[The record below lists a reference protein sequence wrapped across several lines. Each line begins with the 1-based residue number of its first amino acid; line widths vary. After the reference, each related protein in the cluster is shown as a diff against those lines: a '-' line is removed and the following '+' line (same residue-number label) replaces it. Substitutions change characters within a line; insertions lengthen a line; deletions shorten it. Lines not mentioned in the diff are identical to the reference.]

1 MGRDT
6 LERLWTSI
14 VGLGAR
20 RLIALAFVGV
30 AVMAVLGVGGYYLSR
45 PQQAVL
51 YTGLT
56 RDDVGRIGAA
66 LKDAGI
72 DFDVNADGQTV
83 TVNYGD
89 TARARMLLAEKGLPE
104 SANSGYDLFDKVGSF
119 GLTSFMQN
127 VTKTRALEGELART
141 IQSMDG
147 IRSARVHLVLPDT
160 SSLRSQQQKAS
171 ASVVIRTDMPTD
183 TGPAQAIRH
192 LVAAAVPGLKVDN
205 VTVLNTEGQLL
216 ASGDDI
222 ESASAGKMATVE
234 QTVNRE
240 IEDKVRRTLTPY
252 LGIGNFQ
259 VSVAARLNLDRSTTN
274 EVIYDPSSRVERSV
288 RMVRE
293 NALAQNSSSD
303 AAASVQQN
311 LPDQATSGGNNGK
324 NSNET
329 NDRREETTNYEVS
342 SRTIETAHDGFK
354 IERLS
359 IAVLVNKNR
368 LEAVAKQGPDA
379 LPVEHQMM
387 DIEQLVSA
395 ASGFTKD
402 RGDQLKVASVDFV
415 SDLAE
420 AAPAPGMFSVLM
432 AQAGSLFSSLAL
444 VVVAVVVI
452 LFGFKPAIRMIVSQS
467 PKAVAAAPGVA
478 AVEAAA
484 HAQASV
490 LGTSVPTVV
499 GEDTVNLIEDVTKR
513 MNRSPQKRLEQ
524 IVEYDEA
531 QAAAILRQWLH
542 QDEAA

>member
-1 MGRDT
+1 MARDT
-6 LERLWTSI
+6 VERLWTSI
-14 VGLGAR
+14 IGLGAR
-20 RLIALAFVGV
+20 RLIALAFIGV
-30 AVMAVLGVGGYYLSR
+30 AVMVVLGVGAYYLSR
-45 PQQAVL
+45 PQQEVL

-66 LKDAGI
+66 LKEAGI
-72 DFDVNADGQTV
+72 DFDVAADGETV
-83 TVNYGD
+83 TVNYGA
-89 TARARMLLAEKGLPE
+89 TAHARMLLAEKGLPE

-147 IRSARVHLVLPDT
+147 IKAARVHLVLPD
-160 SSLRSQQQKAS
+160 SASLRSQQQAAS
-171 ASVVIRTDMPTD
+171 ASVVIRTTMPTD

-205 VTVLNTEGQLL
+205 VTVLNTEGTLL

-222 ESASAGKMATVE
+222 ESASAGKMAIVE
-234 QTVNRE
+234 QTVTRE

-259 VSVAARLNLDRSTTN
+259 VSVVTRLNLDRSTTN

-311 LPDQATSGGNNGK
+311 LPDQAANSAGNGK

-329 NDRREETTNYEVS
+329 NDKREETTNYEVS
-342 SRTIETAHDGFK
+342 SRTIETAHDGFQ

-368 LEAVAKQGPDA
+368 LDEVAKQGADA

-395 ASGFTKD
+395 ASGFSKD

-415 SDLAE
+415 NDLGE
-420 AAPAPGMFSVLM
+420 AATEPGLMSVLL
-432 AQAGSLFSSLAL
+432 AQAGSLFNSLAL
-444 VVVAVVVI
+444 VVVASVVI
-452 LFGFKPAIRMIVSQS
+452 LFGFKPAIRMIVSQA
-467 PKAVAAAPGVA
+467 PRAVTAVAPDMA
-478 AVEAAA
+478 AVEAPRAPALAA
-484 HAQASV
+484 AMA
-490 LGTSVPTVV
+490 PD

>member
-6 LERLWTSI
+6 IERLWTSI
-14 VGLGAR
+14 AGLGAR
-20 RLIALAFVGV
+20 RLVALALVAV
-30 AVMAVLGVGGYYLSR
+30 AVMAVLGVGTYYLGR
-45 PQQAVL
+45 PPQDIL
-51 YTGLT
+51 YSGLT
-56 RDDVGRIGAA
+56 RDDVSRIGAA

-72 DFDVNADGQTV
+72 EFDVAADGETV
-83 TVNYGD
+83 MVNYGE
-89 TARARMLLAEKGLPE
+89 TARARMLLAEKGLPQ
-104 SANSGYDLFDKVGSF
+104 SANSGYELFDKVGSF

-141 IQSMDG
+141 IEGMDG
-147 IRSARVHLVLPDT
+147 IKSARVHLVLPDT
-160 SSLRSQQQKAS
+160 SSLRSQQQAAS
-171 ASVVIRTDMPTD
+171 ASVVIRTDMPSD
-183 TGPAQAIRH
+183 ASPAQAIRH

-205 VTVLNTEGQLL
+205 VTVLNTEGALL

-222 ESASAGKMATVE
+222 ESASAGKMAIVE

-259 VSVAARLNLDRSTTN
+259 VSVVARLNLDRSTTN
-274 EVIYDPSSRVERSV
+274 EVTYDPSSRVERSV
-288 RMVRE
+288 RTVKE
-293 NALAQNSSSD
+293 NALAQNTSSE
-303 AAASVQQN
+303 AAAATVQQN
-311 LPDQATSGGNNGK
+311 LPDQGNNASGNGK

-329 NDRREETTNYEVS
+329 NDRREETTNYEIS
-342 SRTIETAHDGFK
+342 TRTTETAHDGYTV
-354 IERLS
+354 ERLS
-359 IAVLVNKNR
+359 IAVLVNQKR
-368 LEAVAKQGPDA
+368 LDDAAKQGPDA

-395 ASGFTKD
+395 ASGYSKD

-415 SDLAE
+415 SDFGE
-420 AAPAPGMFSVLM
+420 AAPAPGMMSVIM
-432 AQAGSLFSSLAL
+432 GQAGSLFNSFAL
-444 VVVAVVVI
+444 VVLGAVVI
-452 LFGFKPAIRMIVSQS
+452 LFGFRPAIRMIVAQS
-467 PKAVAAAPGVA
+467 PR
-478 AVEAAA
+478 AVEAAGEVGA
-484 HAQASV
+484 IEAQQAPA
-490 LGTSVPTVV
+490 LGTPLQAVG

>member
-6 LERLWTSI
+6 IERLWTSI
-14 VGLGAR
+14 VGLGVR
-20 RLIALAFVGV
+20 RFVALAFVGV
-30 AVMAVLGVGGYYLSR
+30 AVMTVLGVGGYYLSR

-147 IRSARVHLVLPDT
+147 IRSARVHLVLPDS

-222 ESASAGKMATVE
+222 ESASAGKMATIE

-288 RMVRE
+288 RTVRE
-293 NALAQNSSSD
+293 NALAQNTSSD

-311 LPDQATSGGNNGK
+311 LPDQTANGGSNGK

-342 SRTIETAHDGFK
+342 SRTVETAHDGFK

-368 LEAVAKQGPDA
+368 LEEAAKQGPDA

-402 RGDQLKVASVDFV
+402 RGDELKVASVDFV
-415 SDLAE
+415 SDLGE
-420 AAPAPGMFSVLM
+420 AAPAPGMLSVLM

-467 PKAVAAAPGVA
+467 PKTVAGAAEVAAL
-478 AVEAAA
+478 EAAPVSA
-484 HAQASV
+484 IGAP
-490 LGTSVPTVV
+490 VPPVV